1 MQHPSWRC
9 TRLLFRKLSQ
19 FCMTA
24 KEHPTALD
32 LFSAKPFLVRSGF
45 FWGVKLRLLRTTT
58 SDSRH
63 SAFFFW
69 AQFLS
74 DSLGLASER
83 SLTPLVMG
91 YGARTDKEGGRVTRS
106 SAEMLATSWL
116 LLFLLVDIGVAQG
129 KHLKKKNV
137 FLTCELW
144 FTLRESSVNS
154 CGLQQGVCGQ
164 GSGREEPAE
173 LRSLTL

>member
-45 FWGVKLRLLRTTT
+45 FEGWNCACCAQQRATVGTAR
-58 SDSRH
+58 
-63 SAFFFW
+63 FFW

-106 SAEMLATSWL
+106 SAEMLAASWL

-129 KHLKKKNV
+129 KKKIKKLILDLWTLV
-137 FLTCELW
+137 YSPWKFCEL
-144 FTLRESSVNS
+144 LRATA
-154 CGLQQGVCGQ
+154 GGVWTG
-164 GSGREEPAE
+164 
-173 LRSLTL
+173 

>member
-45 FWGVKLRLLRTTT
+45 FEGWNCACRAQQRATVGTARFFERNFSVTHSDLPQSGV
-58 SDSRH
+58 
-63 SAFFFW
+63 
-69 AQFLS
+69 
-74 DSLGLASER
+74 
-83 SLTPLVMG
+83 LTPLVMG

-106 SAEMLATSWL
+106 SAEMLTASWL

-129 KHLKKKNV
+129 KKFLKNV

-164 GSGREEPAE
+164 GSGREEPPE

>member
-1 MQHPSWRC
+1 
-9 TRLLFRKLSQ
+9 
-19 FCMTA
+19 
-24 KEHPTALD
+24 
-32 LFSAKPFLVRSGF
+32 
-45 FWGVKLRLLRTTT
+45 
-58 SDSRH
+58 
-63 SAFFFW
+63 
-69 AQFLS
+69 
-74 DSLGLASER
+74 
-83 SLTPLVMG
+83 MG

-106 SAEMLATSWL
+106 SAEMLTASWL

-129 KHLKKKNV
+129 KIFKKNV

-164 GSGREEPAE
+164 GSGREEPPE